1 MWEFS
6 RSLASVAKATMI
18 VMEFTYGLKAVP
30 FNGLNRHPEVE
41 MYPTQAKNGLN
52 GPPSIL
58 RAAFFARG
66 SIGTFSAARVPDAMP
81 GQQREIEACRKQNRF
96 LSRAGAGFSVQSSMG
111 AFGNHSRIGA

>member
-41 MYPTQAKNGLN
+41 MYPT
-52 GPPSIL
+52 
-58 RAAFFARG
+58 
-66 SIGTFSAARVPDAMP
+66 
-81 GQQREIEACRKQNRF
+81 
-96 LSRAGAGFSVQSSMG
+96 
-111 AFGNHSRIGA
+111 